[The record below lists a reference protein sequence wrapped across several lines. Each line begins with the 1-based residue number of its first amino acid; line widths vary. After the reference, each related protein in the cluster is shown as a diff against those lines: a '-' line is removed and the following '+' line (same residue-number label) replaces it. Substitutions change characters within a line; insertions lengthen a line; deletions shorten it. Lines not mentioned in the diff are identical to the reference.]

1 MQELVREYLNE
12 LGKQQKKRRRVR
24 IIIAVFA
31 VVVIGSVVWSLS
43 QSGIAMT
50 GEAKCGIEEH
60 THGDGC
66 YSDTLICGQEEH
78 AGHAHGEG
86 CWQTTQTLIC
96 GQEESEEHVHSE
108 GCWQTEQALIC
119 GQEENAG
126 HAHTDAC
133 HSRELACGMQEHIH
147 TDACFVDNSADVE
160 SAAKWAA
167 MYESVEWKDAWG
179 EDLVIAAKEQLDY
192 TESVDNYIVG
202 EDGSHKGFTR
212 YGQFMGDS
220 YVDWDA
226 AFVNFCMKYAGL
238 ADSKMFPNEKKTSDW
253 YDKFV
258 QADEGKNKVYLT
270 APEGYEP
277 KVGDIVFTKR
287 ENEETDIQMGI
298 VSSYDKEKNEIKVIE
313 GNSDNRVK
321 ENTYAIDDKYISEY
335 LMISDMEQEYKKQDD
350 ETAVGTADET
360 EGAEPEIQTEIPAGS
375 IEKVYTDDTIIVKAV
390 YEADAEIPDEA
401 ELIVEQI
408 TAEGNEE
415 HYAEREAEFKEAL
428 GNDKAVMKALL
439 KIGFYVNGEEVE
451 PKSPVTITVQFLD
464 ENGLAEGKPVTIVH
478 FADKGAEVLN
488 GSEVS
493 DNCTTFRTESF
504 SYYGFTDEMDGAVS
518 GESRTINRKF
528 QYEDELFHITFTVQG
543 KAVMTDNEMP
553 EEMKDVAEAGIV
565 LGEGEEN
572 KIAEK
577 YQFKVNMLNAGT
589 EDYNKFADYAKEKKD
604 ECEQL
609 LLQVMKY
616 SLYYDGKKLD
626 LADCEVTAAIKP
638 TANLKTKISTFADR
652 IVAEQAISQEE
663 AAENNANLEDSTS
676 SKSENGFSSI
686 NTAGEVALKGTN
698 LLLDTNVWGEA
709 AISPVAEEEIPGE
722 DPEESGISEI
732 VFSVYVKEKSGEISR
747 YNKAVVTKE
756 MLGAGYEE
764 AYATANL
771 SSDTMAVRISRI
783 PNPKFTVQYYANLD
797 VLATSGTNALTVI
810 DTSGGILPTNK
821 GNVTAEPTSQFEHI
835 YVDSTGKVQTVNE
848 LTEVYS
854 SRNFEYYKAPT
865 INYMNA
871 LVANANY
878 ELKEIWV
885 LIDGKEADSTNR
897 ADWDIHTY
905 KGNEEKLHFTN
916 REISVTDGDDTEYV
930 MIKDGATI
938 RLVYDTTTL
947 DKDFSATFYD
957 YDISNGLLYRDLMP
971 EDPASNGWKNTRTA
985 GDVFTEDNELTQNIT
1000 TWLGTYKHIYSYTI
1014 EQGINS
1020 SGNYSGIKE
1029 GEKKLAFGNVN
1040 TGTGL
1045 GKLTWSKDGVSNEL
1059 NKYNNKGYQG
1069 CTFGLVTGM
1078 SDGKIQYASG
1088 IKAPNL
1094 FNEGDATGKTSYDN
1108 YSLKFNRVGDTYTL
1122 SAVNGTGAA
1131 NLGSFSNPTN
1141 STGEHTNI
1149 WTNNFWPMD
1158 SAPSFGTGTHDVKF
1172 GGTATFKGKTHEL
1185 RFGPI
1190 TQKGTDYT
1198 FPESDDGEYHNSYFG
1213 MHYNVEFELEE
1224 DYVGPLEYYFFGDD
1238 DMWVFLDGQLVCD
1251 IGGVHSSVGEYVN
1264 LWDYLQKGTAGSHTL
1279 SFFYT
1284 ERGASGST
1292 CWMQFTLPSVSSL
1305 TPETANGEYG
1315 HLKVEKDAIITEDK
1329 ETSEYY
1335 DTKHPFEFTIKF
1347 TDKSDNEL
1355 PDDYTYTKY
1364 DRNGKKIGYNLIISD
1379 GGTFTLNSGE
1389 YIVIQYL
1396 PVDTQYEI
1404 TEIGKKAY
1412 FGNIGYEC
1420 DTEITLDDSLT
1431 KGDAAKGDI
1440 KKGDTSE
1447 VKYTNK
1453 ATIYKLPSTGG
1464 SGIYL
1469 YMFSGVL
1476 IILGASLITYRKKCR
1491 GVLRS

>member
-24 IIIAVFA
+24 IIIAAFA
-31 VVVIGSVVWSLS
+31 VIVVGGVVWSLS
-43 QSGIAMT
+43 RSGIAMT

-60 THGDGC
+60 IHEDGC
-66 YSDTLICGQEEH
+66 YSDTLICGQEESEEH
-78 AGHAHGEG
+78 THSEG
-86 CWQTTQTLIC
+86 CWQTEQTLIC
-96 GQEESEEHVHSE
+96 GQEESEEHAHSE
-108 GCWQTEQALIC
+108 GCWQTEQMLIC

-126 HAHTDAC
+126 HTHTDAC
-133 HSRELACGMQEHIH
+133 YSRELACGMQEHIH
-147 TDACFVDNSADVE
+147 TDVCFVDNSADVE

-167 MYESVEWKDAWG
+167 QYESVEWKDVWG

-192 TESVDNYIVG
+192 TESVDNYIVS

-238 ADSKMFPNEKKTSDW
+238 TDSNMFPNEKKTSDW

-258 QADEGKNKVYLT
+258 HADEGKNIVYLT
-270 APEGYEP
+270 GPEGYEP
-277 KVGDIVFTKR
+277 KEGDIVFTKR

-298 VSSYDKEKNEIKVIE
+298 VSSYNKEKNEIKVIE

-321 ENTYAIDDKYISEY
+321 ENTYAIDDEYISEY
-335 LMISDMEQEYKKQDD
+335 MMIGEMEKEYKKQDD
-350 ETAVGTADET
+350 ETAADTVDET
-360 EGAEPEIQTEIPAGS
+360 EAEGAEPTIQTEIPTERL
-375 IEKVYTDDTIIVKAV
+375 EKVYTDETIIVKAV

-415 HYAEREAEFKEAL
+415 HYAEREAEFKETL

-478 FADKGAEVLN
+478 FADEGAEVLN
-488 GSEVS
+488 GSEAS
-493 DNCTTFRTESF
+493 GNSTTFRTESF
-504 SYYGFTDEMDGAVS
+504 SEFAITDEMEGAEL
-518 GESRTINRKF
+518 GESRPIDRTFEYMDEKF
-528 QYEDELFHITFTVQG
+528 LISFRVIG
-543 KAVMTDNEMP
+543 NAKMTDEIMSEGTEN
-553 EEMKDVAEAGIV
+553 AGIITAT
-565 LGEGEEN
+565 GTDE
-572 KIAEK
+572 AAQK
-577 YQFKVNMLNAGT
+577 YQFKVNMLDAET

-604 ECEQL
+604 ECEQFL
-609 LLQVMKY
+609 LRVMKY

-626 LADCEVTAAIKP
+626 LTDCEVTAEIKP
-638 TANLKTKISTFADR
+638 TQNLKEYIKANVDR
-652 IVAEQAISQEE
+652 LTAEQAISEAEASEDTVDIEE
-663 AAENNANLEDSTS
+663 SRS
-676 SKSENGFSSI
+676 SESQNGFSAI
-686 NTAGEVALKGTN
+686 NTAGEAVLNGTN
-698 LLLDTNVWGEA
+698 LLLDTVPGVLEET
-709 AISPVAEEEIPGE
+709 AISPAADGKIPGG
-722 DPEESGISEI
+722 EEPGESKMSEV
-732 VFSVYVKEKSGEISR
+732 VFSVYVRETNGEISR
-747 YNKAVVTKE
+747 QNKVVVTEE
-756 MLGAGYEE
+756 MLDESYDE
-764 AYATANL
+764 AFATAN
-771 SSDTMAVRISRI
+771 SSSGIIAVRISRT

-797 VLATSGTNALTVI
+797 VLAATGTNALTLI
-810 DTSGGILPTNK
+810 DTTGKKLPTNK
-821 GNVTAEPTSQFEHI
+821 GNITAAPTGKSKYI
-835 YVDSTGKVQTVNE
+835 YVDSAGKVQTIKE

-854 SRNFEYYKAPT
+854 SRDFEYYKAPT

-871 LVANANY
+871 LVENTNY
-878 ELKEIWV
+878 ELKEVWV
-885 LIDGKEADSTNR
+885 LKEGKKADSTKSE
-897 ADWDIHTY
+897 DWDIYTY
-905 KGNEEKLHFTN
+905 DANLHLTN
-916 REISVTDGDDTEYV
+916 REVSAGNGEYV
-930 MIKDGATI
+930 LIRDGATI
-938 RLVYDTTTL
+938 RFVYDTTTL

-985 GDVFTEDNELTQNIT
+985 GEVFTGNNTLTQNIT

-1020 SGNYSGIKE
+1020 SENYYNYDSTNQT
-1029 GEKKLAFGNVN
+1029 KLAFGNVN

-1045 GKLTWSKDGVSNEL
+1045 GKLTWLNGVSNEL

-1088 IKAPNL
+1088 INAPKL
-1094 FNEGDATGKTSYDN
+1094 FNEGSAKGKTSYDN
-1108 YSLKFNRVGDTYTL
+1108 YSLQFNRVGDTYTL
-1122 SAVNGTGAA
+1122 SAVNGTGAT

-1141 STGEHTNI
+1141 SEKTHTDI

-1172 GGTATFKGKTHEL
+1172 GGTATFKGGTHEL

-1190 TQKGTDYT
+1190 TQRGTDYT

-1238 DMWVFLDGQLVCD
+1238 DMWVFLDGKLVCD

-1264 LWDYLQKGTAGSHTL
+1264 LWDYLQKGTKGSHTL

-1315 HLKVEKDAIITEDK
+1315 HLKVEKDAKITEDE

-1347 TDKSDNEL
+1347 TDAGGKEL

-1364 DRNGKKIGYNLIISD
+1364 NKNGKKIGYNLIISD

-1389 YIVIQYL
+1389 YIEIKYL
-1396 PVDTQYEI
+1396 PKGTKYEI
-1404 TEIGKKAY
+1404 QETGKKAVVGNVGY
-1412 FGNIGYEC
+1412 ACDTTITGDITKTEGDTAIGNIIEGN
-1420 DTEITLDDSLT
+1420 I
-1431 KGDAAKGDI
+1431 
-1440 KKGDTSE
+1440 SE
-1447 VKYTNK
+1447 VKYTNEAK
-1453 ATIYKLPSTGG
+1453 IYKLPSTGG
-1464 SGIYL
+1464 PGIYL